1 MDELGVP
8 RATFYDWTS
17 EKRSLMQKRVNQAIA
32 IDLLNPYLTHQEIAE
47 QNGYISEKKID
58 RFKAELRDKIPEIGK
73 MSPEELQGADLCSK
87 IINVR
92 KIEHRKNCELLKI
105 ANVAKINNIKNVQ
118 VHENY
123 KDYELQNVQMREMQ
137 RQKSCKCTKFY
148 KILNTHKN
156 RPNGRNW

>member
-1 MDELGVP
+1 M
-8 RATFYDWTS
+8 
-17 EKRSLMQKRVNQAIA
+17 
-32 IDLLNPYLTHQEIAE
+32 
-47 QNGYISEKKID
+47 
-58 RFKAELRDKIPEIGK
+58 RDKIPEIGK

-123 KDYELQNVQMREMQ
+123 KDYEL
-137 RQKSCKCTKFY
+137 
-148 KILNTHKN
+148 
-156 RPNGRNW
+156 

>member
-1 MDELGVP
+1 M
-8 RATFYDWTS
+8 
-17 EKRSLMQKRVNQAIA
+17 
-32 IDLLNPYLTHQEIAE
+32 
-47 QNGYISEKKID
+47 
-58 RFKAELRDKIPEIGK
+58 RDKIPEIGK

-105 ANVAKINNIKNVQ
+105 ANVAKINNMQNAQ
-118 VHENY
+118 MHENY